1 MARILTHDEAK
12 VFYDRFGVRQDS
24 QAIYEDRATAALIAH
39 GDFAKARAVFEFGC
53 GTGRFAELLLARH
66 LPEDCSYRAVDI
78 STTMADLARRRLAR
92 WGDRTEVRRTT
103 GAMDVPAVEAS
114 CDRFIACYVL
124 DLLGED
130 DIRAL
135 IAEARRLLVPSGLLC
150 ATGLTPGRSVP
161 ARLVMGARRLPPRR
175 GAALSVGGRV
185 ADPTPR
191 GRRALRHQLGSP
203 GGGAALI
210 SGPAAARGL
219 PPEPE
224 GFRPPAAP
232 FGRKGSSWPLRSPWA
247 SC

>member
-1 MARILTHDEAK
+1 MARTLTHDEAK
-12 VFYDRFGVRQDS
+12 VFYDQDS

-135 IAEARRLLVPSGLLC
+135 IAEARRVLVPSGLLC

-161 ARLVMGARRLPPRR
+161 ARLVMGAWQAVHRLNPK
-175 GAALSVGGRV
+175 LVGGCRPVEVRRYLSEGAWRIRHHEVV
-185 ADPTPR
+185 AR
-191 GRRALRHQLGSP
+191 FG
-203 GGGAALI
+203 I
-210 SGPAAARGL
+210 SSEVLVAARL
-219 PPEPE
+219 
-224 GFRPPAAP
+224 
-232 FGRKGSSWPLRSPWA
+232 
-247 SC
+247 